1 MDREVTSPLQDI
13 LQSFDRVHG
22 RFGVGHEN
30 NGGVAALDGRICAG
44 GQIFLVS
51 EAGIPEVGVRVYK
64 TRADDHSAGIDHG
77 GAGGGHEVLLYFG
90 NAAVVDE
97 DVALSFRAGSGI
109 DQVTVED
116 DQHRSLPSLS

>member
-1 MDREVTSPLQDI
+1 M
-13 LQSFDRVHG
+13 
-22 RFGVGHEN
+22 
-30 NGGVAALDGRICAG
+30 
-44 GQIFLVS
+44 
-51 EAGIPEVGVRVYK
+51 
-64 TRADDHSAGIDHG
+64 
-77 GAGGGHEVLLYFG
+77 LLYFD